1 MLRRSGKQH
10 LRYVAQHSRRQA
22 GGSAMSES
30 NNAPKTLAD
39 VIAETAPADLVADG
53 FLTVVGAIADG
64 AKRVDG
70 LTRRAA
76 LAGML
81 GDTGEMNVQ
90 GEIVQVL
97 DAAGTDAFVSSL
109 SDCGAVAALACEEL
123 EDAVFVSDELDHPY
137 LVLFDPVDGSSNID
151 VAVTIGSIF
160 AIYHRSD
167 DSPVTNDSL
176 LRPGREQCGAVYV
189 VYGSSTVLVV
199 ATEGRVDGFTLDP
212 ASGEFLHSHNRIQ
225 IPGKCAAYSINEG
238 NQGNWHP
245 EMQAAVAELRND
257 YGLRYVGSL
266 VADFHRDLLK
276 GGIFLYPGDVKSPAG
291 KLRLGYEA
299 NPLCYV
305 AEQAGGAGSTGAERI
320 LDVQPELLH
329 QRTPL
334 IVGNADV
341 VERVVARLA
350 E

>member
-1 MLRRSGKQH
+1 M
-10 LRYVAQHSRRQA
+10 A
-22 GGSAMSES
+22 SAS
-30 NNAPKTLAD
+30 NTPATLH
-39 VIAETAPADLVADG
+39 ETLEARAPAELVADG
-53 FLTVVGAIADG
+53 FLTVVGAIAEA
-64 AKRVDG
+64 AKQVDG

-76 LAGML
+76 LAGVL
-81 GDTGEMNVQ
+81 GDTGETNVQ

-109 SDCGAVAALACEEL
+109 RDCGAVAALACEEL
-123 EDAVFVSDELDHPY
+123 EESVFVSDASDHPY

-160 AIYHRSD
+160 AIYRRSD
-167 DSPVTNDSL
+167 DAPVGDASL

-212 ASGEFLHSHNRIQ
+212 ASGEFLHSHVDIA
-225 IPGKCAAYSINEG
+225 IPEKCAAYSVNEG

-245 EMQAAVAELRND
+245 EMQAAVADLREA

-276 GGIFLYPGDVKSPAG
+276 GGIFLYPGDVKSPNG

-305 AEQAGGAGSTGAERI
+305 AEQAGGAGSTGRERI
-320 LDVQPELLH
+320 LDLQPQELH

-341 VERVVARLA
+341 VERVVAKLA
-350 E
+350 ESVSETA

>member
-1 MLRRSGKQH
+1 MAEAGDSLRSVRSMK
-10 LRYVAQHSRRQA
+10 
-22 GGSAMSES
+22 
-30 NNAPKTLAD
+30 D
-39 VIAETAPADLVADG
+39 VVAETAPAELVADG
-53 FLTVVGAIADG
+53 FLTVVEAIANG
-64 AKRVDG
+64 ARQVDS

-81 GDTGEMNVQ
+81 GDTGETNVQ

-109 SDCGAVAALACEEL
+109 RDCGTVAALACEEL
-123 EDAVFVSDELDHPY
+123 EEAVFVSDAHDHPY
-137 LVLFDPVDGSSNID
+137 LVMFDPVDGSSNID

-160 AIYHRSD
+160 AIYRRVD
-167 DSPVTNDSL
+167 DAPVTEATL

-199 ATEGRVDGFTLDP
+199 ATEGRVDGFTLEP
-212 ASGEFLHSHNRIQ
+212 ASGEFLHSHDQIRI
-225 IPGKCAAYSINEG
+225 PAKCAAYSVNEG
-238 NQGNWHP
+238 NQGNWPP
-245 EMQAAVAELRND
+245 EMQAAVAELRTD

-276 GGIFLYPGDVKSPAG
+276 GGIFLYPGDRKSPAG

-305 AEQAGGAGSTGAERI
+305 AEQAGGAGSTGTIRI
-320 LDVQPELLH
+320 LDVEPERLH

-341 VERVVARLA
+341 VERVVAKLA

>member
-1 MLRRSGKQH
+1 M
-10 LRYVAQHSRRQA
+10 ADA
-22 GGSAMSES
+22 G
-30 NNAPKTLAD
+30 NAVQTLAD
-39 VIAETAPADLVADG
+39 VIAETAPAELVGDG

-76 LAGML
+76 LAGVL

-109 SDCGAVAALACEEL
+109 RDCGAIAALACEEL
-123 EDAVFVSDELDHPY
+123 EEAVFVSDAADHPY
-137 LVLFDPVDGSSNID
+137 IALFDPVDGSSNID

-160 AIYHRSD
+160 AIYKRAD
-167 DSPVTNDSL
+167 DAPVTEATL

-212 ASGEFLHSHNRIQ
+212 ESGEFLHSHNEIRI
-225 IPGKCAAYSINEG
+225 PSKCAAYSVNEG

-245 EMQAAVAELRND
+245 EMQAAVADLRD
-257 YGLRYVGSL
+257 AYGLRYVGSL

-305 AEQAGGAGSTGAERI
+305 AEQAGGAGTTGVERI

-341 VERVVARLA
+341 VERVVAKLA

>member
-1 MLRRSGKQH
+1 MSDPRNSPRS
-10 LRYVAQHSRRQA
+10 L
-22 GGSAMSES
+22 M
-30 NNAPKTLAD
+30 D
-39 VIAETAPADLVADG
+39 VVAETAPSEMIDDG

-64 AKRVDG
+64 ARRVDG

-76 LAGML
+76 LAGVL
-81 GDTGEMNVQ
+81 GDTGETNVQ

-97 DAAGTDAFVSSL
+97 DAAGTDAFVSAL
-109 SDCGAVAALACEEL
+109 RDCGAVAALACEEL
-123 EDAVFVSDELDHPY
+123 EEAVFVSNAADHPY

-160 AIYHRSD
+160 AIYRRGSD
-167 DSPVTNDSL
+167 APLTDASL
-176 LRPGREQCGAVYV
+176 LRPGREQCAAVYA

-199 ATEGRVDGFTLDP
+199 ATVGRVDGFTLDP
-212 ASGEFLHSHNRIQ
+212 ASGEFLHSHNEIRI
-225 IPGKCAAYSINEG
+225 PASCAAYSVNEG
-238 NQGNWHP
+238 NQGNWRP
-245 EMQAAVAELRND
+245 EMQAAVAELRTD

-305 AEQAGGAGSTGAERI
+305 AEQAGGAGSNGVERI
-320 LDVQPELLH
+320 LDLQPDLLH

-341 VERVVARLA
+341 VARVVERLA
-350 E
+350 R

>member
-1 MLRRSGKQH
+1 
-10 LRYVAQHSRRQA
+10 
-22 GGSAMSES
+22 MSDPGDS
-30 NNAPKTLAD
+30 LKTLAD
-39 VIAETAPADLVADG
+39 VVSQTAPPELVADG
-53 FLTVVGAIADG
+53 FLTVVDAIADG

-76 LAGML
+76 LAGVL
-81 GDTGEMNVQ
+81 GDTGELNVQ

-109 SDCGAVAALACEEL
+109 RDCGVVAALACEEL
-123 EDAVFVSDELDHPY
+123 EDAVFVSDAADHPY
-137 LVLFDPVDGSSNID
+137 LVMFDPVDGSSNID

-167 DSPVTNDSL
+167 DSPVSDATL

-199 ATEGRVDGFTLDP
+199 ATQGRVDGFTLDP
-212 ASGEFLHSHNRIQ
+212 ASGEFLHSHDQIQ
-225 IPGKCAAYSINEG
+225 IPAKCGAYSVNEG

-276 GGIFLYPGDVKSPAG
+276 GGIFLYPGDLKSPAG

-305 AEQAGGAGSTGAERI
+305 AEQAGGAGSTGTERI
-320 LDVQPELLH
+320 LDVQPVLLH

-341 VERVVARLA
+341 VERVVAKLA

>member
-1 MLRRSGKQH
+1 MTDASDSVKSLT
-10 LRYVAQHSRRQA
+10 
-22 GGSAMSES
+22 E
-30 NNAPKTLAD
+30 
-39 VIAETAPADLVADG
+39 VIAATAPAELVEDG
-53 FLTVVGAIADG
+53 FLTVVVAIADG
-64 AKRVDG
+64 ARRVDG

-76 LAGML
+76 LAGVL

-109 SDCGAVAALACEEL
+109 RDCGAVAALACEEL
-123 EDAVFVSDELDHPY
+123 EQAVFVSDATDHPY
-137 LVLFDPVDGSSNID
+137 TVLFDPVDGSSNID

-160 AIYHRSD
+160 AIYKRED
-167 DSPVTNDSL
+167 DLPLTNASL

-212 ASGEFLHSHNRIQ
+212 ESGEFLHSHDDIRI
-225 IPGKCAAYSINEG
+225 PSKCAAYSVNEG
-238 NQGNWHP
+238 NQGVWHP
-245 EMQAAVAELRND
+245 EMQAAVAELRNA

-305 AEQAGGAGSTGAERI
+305 AEQAGGAGTTGVERI

>member
-1 MLRRSGKQH
+1 MAEADVSFR
-10 LRYVAQHSRRQA
+10 
-22 GGSAMSES
+22 
-30 NNAPKTLAD
+30 TLAD
-39 VIAETAPADLVADG
+39 LVGETAPAELVADG
-53 FLTVVGAIADG
+53 LLTVVGAIAEG
-64 AKRVDG
+64 AKQVDG

-81 GDTGEMNVQ
+81 GDIGEVNVQ

-123 EDAVFVSDELDHPY
+123 EDAVFVSNAADHPY

-160 AIYHRSD
+160 AIYRRND
-167 DSPVTNDSL
+167 DAPVTEASL
-176 LRPGREQCGAVYV
+176 LRPGREQCAAVYL

-199 ATEGRVDGFTLDP
+199 ATPGRVDGFTLDP
-212 ASGEFLHSHNRIQ
+212 ASGEFIHSHDQIRI
-225 IPGKCAAYSINEG
+225 PSKCAAYSVNEG
-238 NQGNWHP
+238 NQSKWFP
-245 EMQAAVAELRND
+245 EMQAAVAELRAD

-276 GGIFLYPGDVKSPAG
+276 GGIFLYPGDVKSPGG

-305 AEQAGGAGSTGAERI
+305 AEQAGGAGTTGTERI
-320 LDVQPELLH
+320 LDVQPEILH

-341 VERVVARLA
+341 VERVVAKLA

>member
-1 MLRRSGKQH
+1 MQQRRTGGISM
-10 LRYVAQHSRRQA
+10 ADA
-22 GGSAMSES
+22 G
-30 NNAPKTLAD
+30 NAVQTLAD
-39 VIAETAPADLVADG
+39 VIAETAPAELVGDG

-76 LAGML
+76 LAGVL

-109 SDCGAVAALACEEL
+109 RDCGAVAALACEEL
-123 EDAVFVSDELDHPY
+123 EEAVFVSDAADHPY
-137 LVLFDPVDGSSNID
+137 IALFDPVDGSSNID

-160 AIYHRSD
+160 AIYKRTD
-167 DSPVTNDSL
+167 DAPVTETTL

-212 ASGEFLHSHNRIQ
+212 VSGEFLHSHNEIRI
-225 IPGKCAAYSINEG
+225 PSKCAAYSVNEG

-245 EMQAAVAELRND
+245 EMQAAVADLRD
-257 YGLRYVGSL
+257 AYGLRYVGSL

-305 AEQAGGAGSTGAERI
+305 AEQAGGAGTTGVERI

-341 VERVVARLA
+341 VERVVAKLA

>member
-1 MLRRSGKQH
+1 MGDVGDSL
-10 LRYVAQHSRRQA
+10 
-22 GGSAMSES
+22 
-30 NNAPKTLAD
+30 KTLAD
-39 VIAETAPADLVADG
+39 VVAETAPADLVADG
-53 FLTVVGAIADG
+53 FLTVVAAIANG
-64 AKRVDG
+64 ARQVDG

-76 LAGML
+76 LAGVL
-81 GDTGEMNVQ
+81 GDTGEVNVQ

-109 SDCGAVAALACEEL
+109 RDCGVVAALACEEL
-123 EDAVFVSDELDHPY
+123 EDAVFVSDAVDHPY
-137 LVLFDPVDGSSNID
+137 LVMFDPVDGSSNID

-160 AIYHRSD
+160 AIYRRSD
-167 DSPVTNDSL
+167 DSAFSEATL

-212 ASGEFLHSHNRIQ
+212 GSGEFLHSHDRIQ
-225 IPGKCAAYSINEG
+225 IPAKCAAYSVNEG

-245 EMQAAVAELRND
+245 EMQAAVAELRAD
-257 YGLRYVGSL
+257 FGLRYVGSL

-305 AEQAGGAGSTGAERI
+305 AEQAGGAGSTGTERI

-341 VERVVARLA
+341 VERVVAKLA

>member
-1 MLRRSGKQH
+1 
-10 LRYVAQHSRRQA
+10 
-22 GGSAMSES
+22 MSES
-30 NNAPKTLAD
+30 DSGLKTLAD
-39 VIAETAPADLVADG
+39 VVAATAPAELVADG
-53 FLTVVGAIADG
+53 FLTVVEAIAD
-64 AKRVDG
+64 AARRVDG

-76 LAGML
+76 LAGVL

-97 DAAGTDAFVSSL
+97 DAAGTDAFVASL
-109 SDCGAVAALACEEL
+109 RDCGAVAALACEEL
-123 EDAVFVSDELDHPY
+123 EEAVFVSNDADHPY

-160 AIYHRSD
+160 AIYRRTD
-167 DSPVTNDSL
+167 DSPVTDASL
-176 LRPGREQCGAVYV
+176 LRPGREQCAAVYV
-189 VYGSSTVLVV
+189 VYGSSTVLVA

-212 ASGEFLHSHNRIQ
+212 TSGEFLHSHDRIR
-225 IPGKCAAYSINEG
+225 IPDKCAAYSVNEG
-238 NQGNWHP
+238 NQGNWHS
-245 EMQAAVAELRND
+245 EMQAAVAELRTT

-305 AEQAGGAGSTGAERI
+305 AEQAGGAGTTGVERI

-341 VERVVARLA
+341 VERVVAKLT

>member
-1 MLRRSGKQH
+1 MPDDGDSLR
-10 LRYVAQHSRRQA
+10 
-22 GGSAMSES
+22 
-30 NNAPKTLAD
+30 TLAD
-39 VIAETAPADLVADG
+39 VVAETAPPALVEDG
-53 FLTVVGAIADG
+53 LLTVVGAIADG
-64 AKRVDG
+64 ARRVDG

-76 LAGML
+76 LAGVL

-109 SDCGAVAALACEEL
+109 RDCGAVAALACEEL
-123 EDAVFVSDELDHPY
+123 EEAVFVSNDADHPY

-160 AIYHRSD
+160 AVYHRND
-167 DSPVTNDSL
+167 DAAVTEASL
-176 LRPGREQCGAVYV
+176 LRPGREQCAAVYV

-212 ASGEFLHSHNRIQ
+212 GSGEFVHSHDAIRI
-225 IPGKCAAYSINEG
+225 PAKCAAYSVNEG

-245 EMQAAVAELRND
+245 EMQAAVAELRQD

-276 GGIFLYPGDVKSPAG
+276 GGIFLYPGDVKSPGG

-305 AEQAGGAGSTGAERI
+305 AEQAGGAGSTGDTRI
-320 LDVQPELLH
+320 LDVQPEILH

-341 VERVVARLA
+341 VERVVAKLA
-350 E
+350 Q

>member
-1 MLRRSGKQH
+1 
-10 LRYVAQHSRRQA
+10 
-22 GGSAMSES
+22 MSDPEDS
-30 NNAPKTLAD
+30 LKTLAD
-39 VIAETAPADLVADG
+39 VVAETAPAELVADG
-53 FLTVVGAIADG
+53 FLTVVSAIAAG
-64 AKRVDG
+64 AKRVSG

-81 GDTGEMNVQ
+81 GDIGEVNVQ

-123 EDAVFVSDELDHPY
+123 EEAVFVSDAADHPY
-137 LVLFDPVDGSSNID
+137 IVLFDPVDGSNNID

-160 AIYHRSD
+160 AVYRRSD
-167 DSPVTNDSL
+167 DSAVTEASL
-176 LRPGREQCGAVYV
+176 LRPGREQCAAVYL

-199 ATEGRVDGFTLDP
+199 ATPGRVDGFTLDP
-212 ASGEFLHSHNRIQ
+212 ESGEFLHSHDQIRI
-225 IPGKCAAYSINEG
+225 PAKCAAYSINEG
-238 NQGNWHP
+238 NQSKWFP
-245 EMQAAVAELRND
+245 EMQAAVAELRAD
-257 YGLRYVGSL
+257 FGLRYVGSL

-276 GGIFLYPGDVKSPAG
+276 GGIFLYPGDTKSPGG

-299 NPLCYV
+299 NPLSYV
-305 AEQAGGAGSTGAERI
+305 AEQAGGAGSTGSERI

-341 VERVVARLA
+341 VERVVATLA
-350 E
+350 K

>member
-1 MLRRSGKQH
+1 MTDAAVRS
-10 LRYVAQHSRRQA
+10 
-22 GGSAMSES
+22 
-30 NNAPKTLAD
+30 LAD
-39 VIAETAPADLVADG
+39 VVRETAPADLIADG
-53 FLTVVGAIADG
+53 FLTVIEAIATG
-64 AKRVDG
+64 AKQVDS

-76 LAGML
+76 LAGVL
-81 GDTGEMNVQ
+81 GTTGETNVQ

-109 SDCGAVAALACEEL
+109 RDCGAVAALACEEL
-123 EDAVFVSDELDHPY
+123 DEAVFVSDAADHPY
-137 LVLFDPVDGSSNID
+137 LVMFDPVDGSSNID

-160 AIYHRSD
+160 AIFRRTD
-167 DSPVTNDSL
+167 NSPVDDAAL
-176 LRPGREQCGAVYV
+176 LRPGREQCGAAYV
-189 VYGSSTVLVV
+189 VYGSSTVMVV
-199 ATEGRVDGFTLDP
+199 ATSGRVDGFTLDP
-212 ASGEFLHSHNRIQ
+212 ASGEFLHSHDQIRI
-225 IPGKCAAYSINEG
+225 PAKCAAYSVNEG
-238 NQGNWHP
+238 NQGAWHP
-245 EMQAAVAELRND
+245 EMQQAVSALRDD

-305 AEQAGGAGSTGAERI
+305 AEQAGGAGSTGTERI
-320 LDVQPELLH
+320 LDVQPQQLH

-341 VERVVARLA
+341 VERVVAILSA
-350 E
+350 

>member
-1 MLRRSGKQH
+1 MSDSGD
-10 LRYVAQHSRRQA
+10 S
-22 GGSAMSES
+22 G
-30 NNAPKTLAD
+30 KTLAEA
-39 VIAETAPADLVADG
+39 VAETASAELVADG
-53 FLTVVGAIADG
+53 LLTVVGAIADG
-64 AKRVDG
+64 ARRVDG

-76 LAGML
+76 LAGVL
-81 GDTGEMNVQ
+81 GDTGETNVQ
-90 GEIVQVL
+90 GEIVQIL
-97 DAAGTDAFVSSL
+97 DAAGTDAFVSAL
-109 SDCGAVAALACEEL
+109 RDCGAVAALACEEL
-123 EDAVFVSDELDHPY
+123 EEAVFVSDDADHPY
-137 LVLFDPVDGSSNID
+137 FVMFDPVDGSSNID

-160 AIYHRSD
+160 AVYHRTD
-167 DSPVTNDSL
+167 DSPVSDATL
-176 LRPGREQCGAVYV
+176 LRPGREQCAAVYV

-212 ASGEFLHSHNRIQ
+212 ASGEFLRSHEQ
-225 IPGKCAAYSINEG
+225 IEIPAKCAAYSVNEG
-238 NQGNWHP
+238 NQGNWSP
-245 EMQAAVAELRND
+245 GMQAAVADLRND

-305 AEQAGGAGSTGAERI
+305 AEQAGGAGSTGTERI

-341 VERVVARLA
+341 VERVVAKLA

>member
-1 MLRRSGKQH
+1 MPDDGVSLR
-10 LRYVAQHSRRQA
+10 
-22 GGSAMSES
+22 
-30 NNAPKTLAD
+30 TLAD
-39 VIAETAPADLVADG
+39 VVAQTAPAALVADG
-53 FLTVVGAIADG
+53 FLTVVGAIANG

-76 LAGML
+76 LAGVL

-109 SDCGAVAALACEEL
+109 RDCGAVAALACEEL
-123 EDAVFVSDELDHPY
+123 EDAVFVSNDADHPY

-160 AIYHRSD
+160 AIYRRD
-167 DSPVTNDSL
+167 DDTPVTEASL
-176 LRPGREQCGAVYV
+176 LRPGREQCAAVYV

-212 ASGEFLHSHNRIQ
+212 TSGEFIHSHDEIRI
-225 IPGKCAAYSINEG
+225 PAKCAAYSVNEG

-245 EMQAAVAELRND
+245 GMQAAVAGLRQD

-299 NPLCYV
+299 NPLCFV
-305 AEQAGGAGSTGAERI
+305 AEQAGGAGSTGVERI
-320 LDVQPELLH
+320 LDVQPEILH

-341 VERVVARLA
+341 VERVVAKLA

>member
-1 MLRRSGKQH
+1 MPDD
-10 LRYVAQHSRRQA
+10 
-22 GGSAMSES
+22 GGSLR
-30 NNAPKTLAD
+30 TLAD
-39 VIAETAPADLVADG
+39 VVAQTAPAALVADG
-53 FLTVVGAIADG
+53 FLTVVGAIANG

-76 LAGML
+76 LAGVL

-109 SDCGAVAALACEEL
+109 RDCGAVAALACEEL
-123 EDAVFVSDELDHPY
+123 EDAVFVSDDADHPY

-160 AIYHRSD
+160 AIYRRD
-167 DSPVTNDSL
+167 DDTPVTEASL
-176 LRPGREQCGAVYV
+176 LRPGREQCAAVYV

-212 ASGEFLHSHNRIQ
+212 TSGEFIHSHDEIRI
-225 IPGKCAAYSINEG
+225 PAKCAAYSVNEG

-245 EMQAAVAELRND
+245 GMQAAIAGLRQD

-276 GGIFLYPGDVKSPAG
+276 GGIFLYPGDIKSPGG

-305 AEQAGGAGSTGAERI
+305 AEQAGGAGSTGVERI
-320 LDVQPELLH
+320 LDVQPEILH

-341 VERVVARLA
+341 VERVVAKLA

>member
-1 MLRRSGKQH
+1 MGTEPNSQSGGM
-10 LRYVAQHSRRQA
+10 VMSNA
-22 GGSAMSES
+22 GSTL
-30 NNAPKTLAD
+30 KTLAD
-39 VIAETAPADLVADG
+39 VVRETAPAEMVADG
-53 FLTVVGAIADG
+53 LLTVVGAIAAG
-64 AKRVDG
+64 ATRVDG

-76 LAGML
+76 LAGVL
-81 GDTGEMNVQ
+81 GDTGETNVQ

-97 DAAGTDAFVSSL
+97 DAAGTDAFVNSL
-109 SDCGAVAALACEEL
+109 RDCGAVAALACEEL
-123 EDAVFVSDELDHPY
+123 EEAVFVSDAGDHPY

-160 AIYHRSD
+160 AIYRRTD
-167 DSPVTNDSL
+167 DAAVTDASL
-176 LRPGREQCGAVYV
+176 LRPGREQCAAVYV

-212 ASGEFLHSHNRIQ
+212 ASGEFLHSHDQIRI
-225 IPGKCAAYSINEG
+225 PAKCAAYSVNEG

-245 EMQAAVAELRND
+245 EMQAAVAELRSD
-257 YGLRYVGSL
+257 FGLRYVGSL

-305 AEQAGGAGSTGAERI
+305 AEQAGGAGSTGNERI
-320 LDVQPELLH
+320 LDVQPEILH

-341 VERVVARLA
+341 VERVVARLS

>member
-1 MLRRSGKQH
+1 
-10 LRYVAQHSRRQA
+10 
-22 GGSAMSES
+22 MSDPEDS
-30 NNAPKTLAD
+30 LKTLAD
-39 VIAETAPADLVADG
+39 VVAETAPAELVADG
-53 FLTVVGAIADG
+53 FLTVVSAIAAG
-64 AKRVDG
+64 AKRVSG

-81 GDTGEMNVQ
+81 GDIGEVNVQ

-123 EDAVFVSDELDHPY
+123 EEAVFVSDAADHPY
-137 LVLFDPVDGSSNID
+137 IVLFDPVDGSNNID

-160 AIYHRSD
+160 AVYRRSD
-167 DSPVTNDSL
+167 DSAVTEASL
-176 LRPGREQCGAVYV
+176 LRPGREQCAAVYL

-199 ATEGRVDGFTLDP
+199 ATPGRVDGFTLDP
-212 ASGEFLHSHNRIQ
+212 ESGDFLHSHDQIRI
-225 IPGKCAAYSINEG
+225 PAKCAAYSINEG
-238 NQGNWHP
+238 NQSKWFP
-245 EMQAAVAELRND
+245 EMQAAVAELRAD

-299 NPLCYV
+299 NPLSYV
-305 AEQAGGAGSTGAERI
+305 AEQAGGAGSTGNERI

-341 VERVVARLA
+341 VERVVATLA
-350 E
+350 K

>member
-1 MLRRSGKQH
+1 MSDSGDSP
-10 LRYVAQHSRRQA
+10 R
-22 GGSAMSES
+22 
-30 NNAPKTLAD
+30 TLAD
-39 VIAETAPADLVADG
+39 VVADTAPADLVEDG
-53 FLTVVGAIADG
+53 FLTVVGAIASG
-64 AKRVDG
+64 ARRVSD

-81 GDTGEMNVQ
+81 GDIGEINVQ

-109 SDCGAVAALACEEL
+109 RDCGAVAALACEEL
-123 EDAVFVSDELDHPY
+123 EEAVFVSDRADHPY

-160 AIYHRSD
+160 AVYRRSD
-167 DSPVTNDSL
+167 DAPVTDASL
-176 LRPGREQCGAVYV
+176 LRPGREQCAAVYV

-212 ASGEFLHSHNRIQ
+212 ASSEFLHSHEQIRIPSQ
-225 IPGKCAAYSINEG
+225 CAAYSVNEG

-245 EMQAAVAELRND
+245 EMQAAVADLRAD

-276 GGIFLYPGDVKSPAG
+276 GGIFLYPGDVKSSAG

-305 AEQAGGAGSTGAERI
+305 AEQAGGAGSTGSERI
-320 LDVQPELLH
+320 LDVQPEILH

-341 VERVVARLA
+341 VERVVAKLA